1 MEEEEEEE
9 EEEERQEEE
18 EGVEGGD
25 SVQSA
30 PGRGLAPRVV

>member
-9 EEEERQEEE
+9 EEEEREEEE

-25 SVQSA
+25 SVQLA
-30 PGRGLAPRVV
+30 PGHGLAPRVV